1 VRETDRKEQ
10 RNKNNFY
17 GYFFSFCQGSK
28 KSLKSHNK
36 MMIDREEKASA
47 RHEKKTA
54 TEYES

>member
-47 RHEKKTA
+47 RHEKKNCNRI
-54 TEYES
+54 